1 MKVLTPGKYN
11 QALRKYNEIME
22 YLCLEHNTIG
32 TKLSEDT
39 DDWNLRDMVAE
50 CDYQLSTYYER
61 GHVNC
66 DMKYEDN
73 KTWLSETGKL
83 KRFINHWAPYC
94 YGIKCASG
102 HCSRF
107 DNYRTNEGWEAIPK
121 EYME

>member
-1 MKVLTPGKYN
+1 MKVLTEGKYN

-22 YLCLEHNTIG
+22 CLCLEHNTIG
-32 TKLSEDT
+32 CELSEDT

-50 CDYQLSTYYER
+50 CDYQLSTYYEN
-61 GHVNC
+61 GHANY
-66 DMKYEDN
+66 DMRYEDR